1 MRPNATGIT
10 IFYSIQTFP
19 LLQLFNLVFHLVMR
33 TQRFQPVDIL
43 QPFIKTFM
51 IIETEEG
58 LQNNILPD
66 TTLTMAFKLR
76 GTITHQALAANKFP
90 ASFIAGIRKSA
101 LSVNYAKDTLNLLV
115 IFREGAASA
124 FFDMPLHEFAGIPL
138 PLHDLVRTGIVQEVE
153 ERLCEAADNEE
164 RIGIIENWLI
174 ARLKNFTPDELV
186 QYAIQKIRSSSGE
199 LRIKDLV
206 ASLPISRDPFEKK
219 FRRIVGTS
227 PKQFALIV
235 RLRGLI
241 DQYSGD
247 HSFTDV
253 AHRAGYYDQ
262 SHFIKDFHSF
272 TGKTPKEYFASPY
285 RWD

>member
-1 MRPNATGIT
+1 MRI
-10 IFYSIQTFP
+10 
-19 LLQLFNLVFHLVMR
+19 
-33 TQRFQPVDIL
+33 QRFQPVDIL

-51 IIETEEG
+51 IIESEEG

-76 GTITHQALAANKFP
+76 GTITHRSQGSDNFP
-90 ASFIAGIRKSA
+90 SSFIAGIRRSA

-124 FFDMPLHEFAGIPL
+124 FFDTPLHEFAGMPL
-138 PLHDLVRTGIVQEVE
+138 ALNDIVRTRIVE
-153 ERLCEAADNEE
+153 EQLYEAATHKE
-164 RIGIIENWLI
+164 RISIIENWLI
-174 ARLKNFTPDELV
+174 SRLKYFTPDALV
-186 QYAIQKIRSSSGE
+186 QHAMQKIRASSGE

-227 PKQFALIV
+227 PKQFASIV
-235 RLRGLI
+235 RLRNLI

-247 HSFTDV
+247 HTFTDV

-262 SHFIKDFHSF
+262 AHFIKDFQSF